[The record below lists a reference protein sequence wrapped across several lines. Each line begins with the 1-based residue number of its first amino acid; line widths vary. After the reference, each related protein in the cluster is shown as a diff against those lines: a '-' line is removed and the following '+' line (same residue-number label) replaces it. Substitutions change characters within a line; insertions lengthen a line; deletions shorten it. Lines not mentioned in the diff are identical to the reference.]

1 VLILGSTDFLGN
13 PLGFLNDVS
22 EGFSGLVSEGNLGG
36 LFKNVTHGAANS
48 TAKMTGALSYGLSKV
63 RLQDTCPMPLRTKHI
78 TTVPLTSACSTCQR
92 EKV

>member
-1 VLILGSTDFLGN
+1 MLSTFIHEQAVLILGSTDFLGN

-63 RLQDTCPMPLRTKHI
+63 YFSFFLRSSI
-78 TTVPLTSACSTCQR
+78 
-92 EKV
+92 

>member
-1 VLILGSTDFLGN
+1 MLILGSTDFLGN

-63 RLQDTCPMPLRTKHI
+63 RLQENLRDVLTYLELCGRPN
-78 TTVPLTSACSTCQR
+78 TVRSSVPDP
-92 EKV
+92 

>member
-1 VLILGSTDFLGN
+1 LHPLSLFQAVLILGSTDFLGN

-63 RLQDTCPMPLRTKHI
+63 RLQE
-78 TTVPLTSACSTCQR
+78 TS
-92 EKV
+92 